1 MTRKLLA
8 VVLIVFACSFVLGA
22 AIHESIYHTLDR
34 RIVTEVYV
42 VREGDTLWDIA
53 VRYASKDCRN
63 IYIPEYKLEI
73 EKQNPFL
80 LERRGL
86 IQPGDRITIEYIELD
101 Q

>member
-1 MTRKLLA
+1 MTKKLLTI
-8 VVLIVFACSFVLGA
+8 VLIVFVCAFVMGA
-22 AIHESIYHTLDR
+22 AIHESIYHTFDR
-34 RIVTEVYV
+34 RV
-42 VREGDTLWDIA
+42 VREVYIVKDGDTLWDIA

-63 IYIPEYKLEI
+63 IYIPEFRLEI

-86 IQPGDRITIEYIELD
+86 IQPGDRITIEYVELD